1 MSGGPP
7 DPVPLLRDLVRCESL
22 SGHEA
27 AAADRLAG
35 WLAGHGLPARRDG
48 RNLVGTWG
56 DGARRLLLCS
66 HLDTVP
72 VAPGWT
78 RDPFAPGDDAA
89 VVHGL
94 GASDAKA
101 SVAAMAAAAV
111 RLVGAGLPAGASLVF
126 AAVCDEEV
134 GGAGMPVLGPTL
146 PPLLGAVIGEPTD
159 LDICPGQRGFVRIEA
174 LARGIA
180 GHASR
185 PWEGRNAIAL
195 AARDIEAL
203 HCLPLPPPDPLLGP
217 ATVTVTKVAG
227 GTATNVIPAECRF
240 TVDVRTIPARDN
252 AAIVDQIRAA
262 CRSEV
267 TVGSD
272 RIQPV
277 ATPPDAAIVQ
287 AARRALPDKRVRGFG
302 GVSDLAFVTTGPGV
316 VCGPGDPT
324 RSHTADERIETARVR
339 DAVEAYVRIA
349 RELWRAEVRNAP

>member
-1 MSGGPP
+1 MSR
-7 DPVPLLRDLVRCESL
+7 DAEPVALLRDLVRLESV

-27 AAADRLAG
+27 AAADRLAA
-35 WLAGHGLPARRDG
+35 WLEGHGLPARRDG
-48 RNLVGTWG
+48 RNVLGTWG
-56 DGARRLLLCS
+56 DGPRRLLLCS

-78 RDPFAPGDDAA
+78 RDPFDPGDDPA

-101 SVAAMAAAAV
+101 SIAAMAAAAV
-111 RLVGAGLPAGASLVF
+111 RLVRGGLPRGASLLF

-146 PPLLGAVIGEPTD
+146 PPLAGAVIGEPTD
-159 LDICPGQRGFVRIEA
+159 LDICPGQRGFVRIEG
-174 LARGIA
+174 LARGVA

-185 PWEGRNAIAL
+185 PWEGRNAIAM
-195 AARDIEAL
+195 ASRDIEAL
-203 HCLPLPPPDPLLGP
+203 HCLPLPTPDPLVGP

-252 AAIVDQIRAA
+252 AAMVQQIRAA
-262 CRSEV
+262 CRSEI

-272 RIQPV
+272 RIKPV
-277 ATPPDAAIVQ
+277 ATPPDAPIVQ
-287 AARRALPDKRVRGFG
+287 AARRALPDKPVRGFG
-302 GVSDLAFVTTGPGV
+302 GVSDLAFVTTGPGL

-324 RSHTADERIETARVR
+324 RSHKANEHIETARVR
-339 DAVEAYVRIA
+339 EAVDAYVRIA
-349 RELWRAEVRNAP
+349 QELWRAEGSNAP